1 MMQVI
6 ALWAETA
13 AVPPLPGSAREDN
26 IGSGFPPWQAQVKN
40 YGGRAMERLLF
51 VGLGSG
57 LPMTMWGAGS
67 PPADNGPH
75 LWGGQGVGLGQM
87 AESHGRASCHRAPPA
102 QSTFCLGNG
111 STRKVAA
118 MPRSSGALLTC
129 PMRRRVAKKT
139 SQCPTVPGRKPASV
153 TCLRLVTF
161 PGLSI
166 VYKQSWTRQ

>member
-1 MMQVI
+1 
-6 ALWAETA
+6 
-13 AVPPLPGSAREDN
+13 
-26 IGSGFPPWQAQVKN
+26 
-40 YGGRAMERLLF
+40 MERLLF

-129 PMRRRVAKKT
+129 SMRRRVAKKT
-139 SQCPTVPGRKPASV
+139 SQCPTVTGRKPASV